1 MEISLKKRE
10 DGANNRRETEAGD
23 KREAEY
29 TSDRR
34 EVRAND
40 RRETEAGDK
49 KEAEYTVDRK
59 EAEYTIDK
67 REVGANNKRE
77 TEVGDRKEPS
87 REAGTCSKEIGTA
100 ARDSRGVEYTASK
113 EADLIDMWEEIETE
127 NNR

>member
-10 DGANNRRETEAGD
+10 AGANNRRETEAG
-23 KREAEY
+23 
-29 TSDRR
+29 
-34 EVRAND
+34 D

-49 KEAEYTVDRK
+49 KEAEYT
-59 EAEYTIDK
+59 IDK
-67 REVGANNKRE
+67 REVRANNKRE

-87 REAGTCSKEIGTA
+87 REARTCSKEIGTA
-100 ARDSRGVEYTASK
+100 ARDSRGAEYTASK

>member
-10 DGANNRRETEAGD
+10 AGANNRRETEAG
-23 KREAEY
+23 
-29 TSDRR
+29 
-34 EVRAND
+34 D